1 MGIPQA
7 ITAGLAGEKLSRTL
21 TGTNEVSAGRSVVAT
36 ASSAA
41 LGAVSVGALSVGAA
55 AVGATALA
63 AAAAPV
69 VVPVAIAAS
78 VVGLIRSLFD

>member
-21 TGTNEVSAGRSVVAT
+21 TGTSEVSAGRSIVAT

-41 LGAVSVGALSVGAA
+41 LGAVSVGALSVGTT
-55 AVGATALA
+55 VLA
-63 AAAAPV
+63 AGAAPV